1 MLLYISIFTIA
12 ISIIL
17 FYYNWR
23 ANKNILY
30 LSSVFIL
37 ISLFGIGHYFMALS
51 DSRFWLAV
59 FYNHFSPF
67 MFLIGPFL
75 YFYIRNTLKDQNTL
89 TKKDWIHFIPATIA
103 LIGTIPYIIQ
113 PFENKLAIADQII
126 RNLDAFKKIE
136 VNLFY
141 DMGESFVLRCLLT
154 LVYLI
159 YCAHLL
165 FKSYTK
171 QQNEK
176 QYPKKQFL
184 IVYRWFVVLLT
195 CLLLLLSSFIILT
208 LNAIDSSASRTIKEG
223 NVWYVLSGLIYCI
236 MSLSVL
242 LFPEIL
248 YGIPRK
254 KTPKYHKKKA
264 KLKTNMMEDPL
275 FDLSLSIQKYL
286 LEKKP
291 FLQADFDISDIAL
304 DLNIPQNQVSYC
316 ISYIMETKFSKL
328 KSDLR
333 VQHAVELLKK
343 GTNSKLTIEAI
354 GKQSGFK
361 TRSYFYTAFKKEMGI
376 TPSEYLQNLNH

>member
-1 MLLYISIFTIA
+1 
-12 ISIIL
+12 
-17 FYYNWR
+17 
-23 ANKNILY
+23 
-30 LSSVFIL
+30 
-37 ISLFGIGHYFMALS
+37 MALS